1 MNKKFKDFLFII
13 ISSSSQKT
21 VILSVSIKKSFSVS
35 VPKSAIAIILLKKD
49 MESKAVT
56 QKKINFR
63 EVYVFDM
70 EVLQNIFIQ
79 NMREKAEDKML
90 FGIPFLLCEKNNKIN
105 SFASLI
111 LNQKNEIEFRIYD
124 DGSLTNE
131 DKALFNNYIKNF
143 LKKKNSANFNNAAQL
158 RQSTDQFIHYL
169 SF

>member
-1 MNKKFKDFLFII
+1 MDKKFKDFLFII

-21 VILSVSIKKSFSVS
+21 VILSVPIKKVFSVS

-111 LNQKNEIEFRIYD
+111 LNQNNEIEFRIYD
-124 DGSLTNE
+124 DDSLTNE

-158 RQSTDQFIHYL
+158 RQSTDQFIHCL